1 MTLESIQKSLKEMDQ
16 NLTILKVEIDLL
28 AKDNESLLKENM
40 KLKESL

>member
-40 KLKESL
+40 KLKKSL